1 MVCADYAYKA
11 ENRDGDVVK
20 IRISGDVLDIQE
32 NHPPDP
38 TVIRANTQVDPEE
51 NPLIDAEDSE
61 EANPN

>member
-1 MVCADYAYKA
+1 MVCGDYAYKA

-38 TVIRANTQVDPEE
+38 TVIRANSQVDEE
-51 NPLIDAEDSE
+51 NPSIDAEVE
-61 EANPN
+61 ETKSN